1 MKTKRSST
9 LVALASLVALVA
21 THVAVAATIN
31 VLADGVGGCKLR
43 DAIRAANTNTA
54 YMNCTAGAG
63 TDTLVL
69 QQNDGKPVFSAGQ
82 AATAG
87 EGDKFTGDLDITSAI
102 IIQGTNPEQTIIVGH
117 DFDRTFDVRPGGS
130 LTLNDVTVIGGSVV
144 GGTAN
149 DGGVVRKNAGATLT
163 INRSVLRDG
172 TADLGGAVYATG
184 TGVLTL
190 DKVSIFDNSANF
202 GGGIA

>member
-82 AATAG
+82 AATAD
-87 EGDKFTGDLDITSAI
+87 EDDNFTGDLDITSAI

-130 LTLNDVTVIGGSVV
+130 LTLNEVTVIGGRWVGSIPRWEVV
-144 GGTAN
+144 GRN
-149 DGGVVRKNAGATLT
+149 PGGRGRCLPAIGRPHAPP
-163 INRSVLRDG
+163 RR
-172 TADLGGAVYATG
+172 
-184 TGVLTL
+184 
-190 DKVSIFDNSANF
+190 
-202 GGGIA
+202 

>member
-69 QQNDGKPVFSAGQ
+69 HSERQLAG
-82 AATAG
+82 
-87 EGDKFTGDLDITSAI
+87 L
-102 IIQGTNPEQTIIVGH
+102 
-117 DFDRTFDVRPGGS
+117 
-130 LTLNDVTVIGGSVV
+130 
-144 GGTAN
+144 
-149 DGGVVRKNAGATLT
+149 
-163 INRSVLRDG
+163 
-172 TADLGGAVYATG
+172 LGGP
-184 TGVLTL
+184 
-190 DKVSIFDNSANF
+190 SRNCR
-202 GGGIA
+202 